1 MSTLVTTCF
10 RPSKCIIVALHYF
23 LESISTCGIYFYMIE
38 MNTTASKQQAQAQSK
53 RKQTVV
59 DDLFTPTKEVP
70 PSSVLGS
77 PFVPPSSQ
85 VQSSSA
91 NTETLAAPTEDSTEE
106 SSKPSISKGMAIAIC
121 VGVIIL
127 AIVGLII
134 FLFTRPSEEESPKEC
149 KDGKQCA
156 LPLKQDPRVAE
167 EAKIKAQN
175 EMMAKIHTELE
186 AYRKNDAIMKLKL
199 NEYAN
204 KLQQMESENAQL
216 RRASDPDTL
225 LETFRQQQGMPTE
238 TGFIDVP
245 DKPREG
251 PKSEEEKTVKEKRQ
265 ELMSMVN
272 KPRKTVAD
280 MQQEEADLKE
290 ATTKQR
296 EIDSRE
302 IIDEETKVNILPVHN
317 ENENIDES
325 LLTSIKSSGSL
336 KQ

>member
-1 MSTLVTTCF
+1 MS
-10 RPSKCIIVALHYF
+10 
-23 LESISTCGIYFYMIE
+23 
-38 MNTTASKQQAQAQSK
+38 TTASKQAPPAPAAQSK
-53 RKQTVV
+53 RKQPVV
-59 DDLFTPTKEVP
+59 DDLFAPSKDVP

-77 PFVPPSSQ
+77 PFVPPGAVPSNQLQQIS
-85 VQSSSA
+85 
-91 NTETLAAPTEDSTEE
+91 NTETLAPPPDDSSEDSGR
-106 SSKPSISKGMAIAIC
+106 PSISKGAAIAIC
-121 VGVIIL
+121 IGVIVL
-127 AIVGLII
+127 AIVGLLI
-134 FLFTRPSEEESPKEC
+134 FLFTRNSSEDEDPKEASAC
-149 KDGKQCA
+149 Q
-156 LPLKQDPRVAE
+156 LPAPKVDPKVAAE
-167 EAKIKAQN
+167 EAKRKAQTD
-175 EMMAKIHTELE
+175 MMAKIHSELE

-199 NEYAN
+199 NEYASR
-204 KLQQMESENAQL
+204 LQQMESENAQL
-216 RRASDPDTL
+216 RKASDPDHL

-251 PKSEEEKTVKEKRQ
+251 PKTEEEKTVKEKRQ

-280 MQQEEADLKE
+280 IQQEEADLKE

-302 IIDEETKVNILPVHN
+302 IIDSETKVNILPVHN
-317 ENENIDES
+317 ENEDIDAS

>member
-1 MSTLVTTCF
+1 
-10 RPSKCIIVALHYF
+10 
-23 LESISTCGIYFYMIE
+23 
-38 MNTTASKQQAQAQSK
+38 MNTTASKQQAQGQPK
-53 RKQTVV
+53 RKQPVV
-59 DDLFTPTKEVP
+59 DDLFAPSKEVP

-77 PFVPPSSQ
+77 PFVPPGSQ
-85 VQSSSA
+85 VQSTQLQSVS
-91 NTETLAAPTEDSTEE
+91 NTETISTPSEE
-106 SSKPSISKGMAIAIC
+106 NSEEPSKPTISKGMAIAIC
-121 VGVIIL
+121 IGVIIL
-127 AIVGLII
+127 AIIGLII
-134 FLFTRPSEEESPKEC
+134 FLFTRPSEEEPKDD
-149 KDGKQCA
+149 KDGKACA
-156 LPLKQDPRVAE
+156 LPPGKPDPKQIEDARA
-167 EAKIKAQN
+167 KAQN
-175 EMMAKIHTELE
+175 DMMAKIHSELE
-186 AYRKNDAIMKLKL
+186 TYRKNDAIMKLKL
-199 NEYAN
+199 NEYAT

-245 DKPREG
+245 DKPRDG

-265 ELMSMVN
+265 ELMNMVN

-302 IIDEETKVNILPVHN
+302 IIDGETKVNILPVHN
-317 ENENIDES
+317 ENEDIDAS
-325 LLTSIKSSGSL
+325 LLTSIKSGGSL